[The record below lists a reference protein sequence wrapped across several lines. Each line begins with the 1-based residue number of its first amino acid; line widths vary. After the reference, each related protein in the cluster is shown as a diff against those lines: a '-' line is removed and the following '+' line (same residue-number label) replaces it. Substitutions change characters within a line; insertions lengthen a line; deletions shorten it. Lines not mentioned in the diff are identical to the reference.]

1 MLKFFNTNQQSFLKK
16 LDAILSKR
24 KLEQK
29 KRSVNIKKILLDV
42 KNQGDKAIIKYE
54 LKFSKIKSKSKRLI
68 FTKDEINKISKS
80 IDKNLK
86 KSIDLA
92 YARIKRFHSKQ
103 KFTSF
108 RFIDNYKNN
117 LSYKHSPIDKVGVY
131 VPGGTASYPSTVLMN
146 CIPAMVAG
154 VKNIYLTTPAFGT
167 KVNPAIVYAAKKCGV
182 KEIYK
187 TGGAQSIAGFT
198 YGTKT
203 FIKVD
208 KIVGPGNAFV
218 AAAKK
223 EVYGDVG
230 IDMVAGP
237 SEVTIVADKY
247 SNPTWI
253 ASDLIAQAE
262 HDMFAQSILI
272 SNSKDLISSVNL
284 KLKEQLHNL
293 PKKKIA
299 STSIKNYGLAIYA
312 NNQNKIIDS
321 INTIAPEHLEIDFKD
336 TKKILKKIKNA
347 GSIFIGKFSPE
358 AIGDYIAGP
367 NHVLPT
373 SGSAKFSSGLSVSD
387 FLKRH
392 SLIKITKTGIERLG
406 PSVINLA
413 QHENLHG
420 HANSIKMRLKKEN

>member
-16 LDAILSKR
+16 LDTILSKR

-54 LKFSKIKSKSKRLI
+54 LKFSKIKSKSKRLR

-80 IDKNLK
+80 INKNLK

-92 YARIKRFHSKQ
+92 YVRIKRFHSKQ

-187 TGGAQSIAGFT
+187 TG
-198 YGTKT
+198 
-203 FIKVD
+203 
-208 KIVGPGNAFV
+208 
-218 AAAKK
+218 
-223 EVYGDVG
+223 
-230 IDMVAGP
+230 
-237 SEVTIVADKY
+237 
-247 SNPTWI
+247 
-253 ASDLIAQAE
+253 E
-262 HDMFAQSILI
+262 H
-272 SNSKDLISSVNL
+272 
-284 KLKEQLHNL
+284 
-293 PKKKIA
+293 
-299 STSIKNYGLAIYA
+299 
-312 NNQNKIIDS
+312 NQ
-321 INTIAPEHLEIDFKD
+321 
-336 TKKILKKIKNA
+336 
-347 GSIFIGKFSPE
+347 
-358 AIGDYIAGP
+358 
-367 NHVLPT
+367 
-373 SGSAKFSSGLSVSD
+373 
-387 FLKRH
+387 
-392 SLIKITKTGIERLG
+392 
-406 PSVINLA
+406 
-413 QHENLHG
+413 
-420 HANSIKMRLKKEN
+420 